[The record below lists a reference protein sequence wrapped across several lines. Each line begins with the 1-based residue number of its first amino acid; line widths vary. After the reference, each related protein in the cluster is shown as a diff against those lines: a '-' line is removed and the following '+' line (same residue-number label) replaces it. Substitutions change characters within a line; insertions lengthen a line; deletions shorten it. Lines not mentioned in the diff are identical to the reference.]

1 MTEKCFEERFR
12 DVEENYKVITNRI
25 AEAAVRS
32 GRKPEDITFLAA
44 TKTVP
49 AEVINHAIGCGL
61 RFIGENRVQEFMD
74 KYEKIDWDKGV
85 SGQIIG
91 RLQTN
96 KVKYIIDKV
105 DMIHSV
111 ESLKLAEE
119 IEKRAAQKDIVMDIL
134 IEVNMA
140 AEESKFGVKPEDT
153 EALLRE
159 IAKMQHIRVRG
170 LMTVAPFVENQ
181 EENREVFRQMREL
194 LVDMNGKKIDNI
206 KMDTLSMGMTGDYE
220 VAIEEGAT
228 IVRVGTGIFGERYYP
243 NKG

>member
-1 MTEKCFEERFR
+1 MGMVAENIR
-12 DVEENYKVITNRI
+12 DVEAKI
-25 AEAAVRS
+25 AAAAKKS
-32 GRKPEDITFLAA
+32 GREAKDILLLAVSKTKPVEL
-44 TKTVP
+44 
-49 AEVINHAIGCGL
+49 
-61 RFIGENRVQEFMD
+61 IGEAVQAGLVSLGENKVQEIME
-74 KYEKIDWDKGV
+74 KYEPMQVYAPEGERIHWHL
-85 SGQIIG
+85 IG
-91 RLQTN
+91 HLQTN

-111 ESLKLAEE
+111 ESLKLAQE
-119 IEKRAAQKDIVMDIL
+119 IEKRAAQKKLVMDVL

-140 AEESKFGVKPEDT
+140 GEESKFGVTPEHT
-153 EALLRE
+153 EELLRQ
-159 IAKMQHIRVRG
+159 IAPMEHVRVRG

-243 NKG
+243 EKG